1 MSDKSRRSFIL
12 GIIII
17 LILCSSATF
26 EPYRYMWIFLSI
38 CVSVLLIIDII
49 FLGPDKFIYD
59 PFYSNWEKTHIKD
72 L

>member
-1 MSDKSRRSFIL
+1 MSDKSRRSFLL

-17 LILCSSATF
+17 LVLFSFATF
-26 EPYRYMWIFLSI
+26 EPYRYMWVFLSI
-38 CVSVLLIIDII
+38 CVSVLLIIDMM
-49 FLGPDKFIYD
+49 FFGPDKFIYD